1 MKSNH
6 NIIRELLKRHPDGL
20 KSSDIAKFTGI
31 DVRSVNK
38 SLESVFGV
46 YIDRWEKAT
55 YRNTLAAFWIVVD
68 VPVNCPKPENMG
80 RRSRERIRNPD
91 DVIFLKR
98 RQGEIND

>member
-1 MKSNH
+1 LKSNH

-46 YIDRWEKAT
+46 YIDRWENAT
-55 YRNTLAAFWIVVD
+55 YRNTLAAVWVVVD
-68 VPVNCPKPENMG
+68 VPENCPKPNNTG
-80 RRSRERIRNPD
+80 RRSRERLCEKTD
-91 DVIFLKR
+91 
-98 RQGEIND
+98 

>member
-6 NIIRELLKRHPDGL
+6 NIIRDLLKRHPDGL

-46 YIDRWEKAT
+46 YIDRWENAT
-55 YRNTLAAFWIVVD
+55 YRNTLAAVWVVVD
-68 VPVNCPKPENMG
+68 VPENCPKPNNTG
-80 RRSRERIRNPD
+80 RRSRERLCETTD
-91 DVIFLKR
+91 
-98 RQGEIND
+98 

>member
-31 DVRSVNK
+31 DNRSVNK

-46 YIDRWEKAT
+46 YIDRWEKSS
-55 YRNTLAAFWIVVD
+55 YQNTLAAIWVVVD
-68 VPVNCPKPENMG
+68 VPENCPKPNNTG
-80 RRSRERIRNPD
+80 RRSRERLCETTD
-91 DVIFLKR
+91 
-98 RQGEIND
+98 

>member
-20 KSSDIAKFTGI
+20 KASDIAKFTGI

-46 YIDRWEKAT
+46 YVDRWEKLT
-55 YRNTLAAFWIVVD
+55 YRNTLAAVWVVVA
-68 VPVNCPKPENMG
+68 VPENCPKPENTG
-80 RRSRERIRNPD
+80 RRSQWQKH
-91 DVIFLKR
+91 LSGK
-98 RQGEIND
+98 

>member
-31 DVRSVNK
+31 VNRSVNK

-46 YIDRWEKAT
+46 YIDRWENAT
-55 YRNTLAAFWIVVD
+55 YRNTLAAVWVVVD
-68 VPVNCPKPENMG
+68 VPENCPKPNNTG
-80 RRSRERIRNPD
+80 RRSRERLCETTD
-91 DVIFLKR
+91 
-98 RQGEIND
+98 

>member
-31 DVRSVNK
+31 DFRSVNK

-55 YRNTLAAFWIVVD
+55 YRNTLAAVWVVVD
-68 VPVNCPKPENMG
+68 VPENCPKPNNTG
-80 RRSRERIRNPD
+80 RRSRERLCETTD
-91 DVIFLKR
+91 
-98 RQGEIND
+98 

>member
-20 KSSDIAKFTGI
+20 KASDIAKFTGI

-46 YIDRWEKAT
+46 YIDRWENAT
-55 YRNTLAAFWIVVD
+55 YRNTLAAVWVVVD
-68 VPVNCPKPENMG
+68 VPENCPKPNNTG
-80 RRSRERIRNPD
+80 RRSRERLCETTD
-91 DVIFLKR
+91 
-98 RQGEIND
+98 

>member
-1 MKSNH
+1 VKSNH

-20 KSSDIAKFTGI
+20 KASDMAKFTGI

-55 YRNTLAAFWIVVD
+55 HRNTLAAVWVVVD
-68 VPVNCPKPENMG
+68 VPENCPKPENTG
-80 RRSRERIRNPD
+80 RRSQWQKHLNG
-91 DVIFLKR
+91 K
-98 RQGEIND
+98 